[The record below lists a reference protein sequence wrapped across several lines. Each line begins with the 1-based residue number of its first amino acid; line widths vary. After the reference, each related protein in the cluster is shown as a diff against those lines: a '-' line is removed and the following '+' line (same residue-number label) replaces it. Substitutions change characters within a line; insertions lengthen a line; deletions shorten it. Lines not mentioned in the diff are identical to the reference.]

1 MTFQSNG
8 LRVIGACH
16 GFALWHYA
24 TRERLSDVLAPGY
37 FNPAYGLVRSGHHL
51 HVTAAIRHD
60 ASGDWIEAA
69 DHALVAVTSA
79 RPGRVSVSPIGET
92 RTARH
97 REPPPTP
104 ASPVRAPCPAAS
116 SQPAAQGDAP

>member
-69 DHALVAVTSA
+69 DHAVVAVICA
-79 RPGRVSVSPIGET
+79 RPGQVAVSPIGET
-92 RTARH
+92 RTGQ
-97 REPPPTP
+97 PPCSAAATAVPPKPTN
-104 ASPVRAPCPAAS
+104 AT
-116 SQPAAQGDAP
+116 QGDAQ